1 MLVRVRG
8 GAGSE
13 RKGTATAAAAA
24 AAAGAAT
31 GQLSRVLNHLSA
43 EARFFLSNLRPWPY
57 PSAFLR
63 LYIIFIFMVRYIL
76 I

>member
-43 EARFFLSNLRPWPY
+43 LRQGFFSQT
-57 PSAFLR
+57 
-63 LYIIFIFMVRYIL
+63 
-76 I
+76 